1 MLKAVALSI
10 ALIVGM
16 GPAAGLLCR
25 SWCNQPLAAAAGCHD
40 PGPSDELRVTTTHA
54 CDDVV
59 WATSAFVLDEARR
72 GVAPPAGQ
80 FLPGSEH
87 DSCRPF
93 ELLPPRGAESGHP
106 LQGPPLPL
114 NLRI

>member
-1 MLKAVALSI
+1 VFKFVALSI
-10 ALIVGM
+10 ALIVGV
-16 GPAAGLLCR
+16 GPGAALLCR
-25 SWCNQPLAAAAGCHD
+25 AWCDAQLASMTGCHD
-40 PGPSDELRVTTTHA
+40 AGPGDELRVTTTHA
-54 CDDVV
+54 CDDVAL
-59 WATSAFVLDEARR
+59 ATSAFVLDDARR

-87 DSCRPF
+87 AFLRPF

-106 LQGPPLPL
+106 LQGPPLSL